1 MPIRGRGRWPRT
13 PVDECAP
20 GGVITKYLV
29 MRKPHHEKALALLKE
44 VGHAVQTLMRMH
56 GWTVHV
62 LAEMY
67 PRNAQLLGLNYNR
80 GEKICLRLRE
90 SSDESAF
97 LTRDAILTTYVCF
110 SHTSM
115 LHELA
120 YV

>member
-1 MPIRGRGRWPRT
+1 M
-13 PVDECAP
+13 
-20 GGVITKYLV
+20 
-29 MRKPHHEKALALLKE
+29 
-44 VGHAVQTLMRMH
+44 QTLMRMH

-90 SSDESAF
+90 SSNESAF